1 MNLLLYTEARMKLAR
16 RPGKPTVAELD
27 CPWDDMDAALP
38 DDLFAELG
46 YFGAL
51 DMDEAGAGTDPTDDS
66 HPDSEFDSL
75 FAAFAG
81 PAFGAFH
88 QA

>member
-16 RPGKPTVAELD
+16 HPGKPTVAELD
-27 CPWDDMDAALP
+27 CPWDDMDITLP
-38 DDLFAELG
+38 DSLFAELG

-51 DMDEAGAGTDPTDDS
+51 DTDEAGADATDDA

-75 FAAFAG
+75 FAAFAE
-81 PAFGAFH
+81 PMFGALR
-88 QA
+88 